1 MSRQFQAVLRK
12 LVDDERYRERI
23 KNDPRR
29 IADDFQ
35 FTGPELSML
44 VAVGQTANDDLAGG
58 TRARMA
64 LGSCS
69 SCGRGHT
76 KVIFTKETTDE

>member
-35 FTGPELSML
+35 FTGPELRVCPETS
-44 VAVGQTANDDLAGG
+44 
-58 TRARMA
+58 
-64 LGSCS
+64 
-69 SCGRGHT
+69 GRIAEFSEH
-76 KVIFTKETTDE
+76 EPN

>member
-1 MSRQFQAVLRK
+1 MSRQFQTVLRK

-44 VAVGQTANDDLAGG
+44 VAVGQTANG
-58 TRARMA
+58 TRVRMA
-64 LGSCS
+64 LASSSCS
-69 SCGRGHT
+69 GCGHT

>member
-35 FTGPELSML
+35 FTGPELSMWVTL
-44 VAVGQTANDDLAGG
+44 GQTANDDLAAD

-64 LGSCS
+64 LASCS
-69 SCGRGHT
+69 SSGGGHGGA
-76 KVIFTKETTDE
+76 KPNMSAS